1 MQETKIILP
10 KVYERGLRSKKN
22 YQIWYG
28 GRGSAK
34 SWTKAIQ
41 LLLKTLDAS
50 RYCRIIFARDTQK
63 NVRISQFQLFKD
75 IIRRYNLQSL
85 FDVNETSM
93 RITAL
98 STGYFL
104 IGGSFEQSDAL
115 RSVADP
121 TDFWAE
127 EPINRKR
134 EIGRDAFLDIT
145 GSLRNSEGVAPTFHF
160 TFNPISKHSWIYKD
174 FFEQRL
180 YDAEIIFTTYKDNP
194 FCPPELGQFLEN
206 LKYIDEARHKV
217 DTLGEWGLGFHG
229 LVYEDYL
236 LYDEDVKPQAYG
248 LDFGY
253 NDPTA
258 LVALAVKDIEGDRKK
273 HLFVKELLYK
283 RHLTADDLVRE
294 VRRLEIPHN
303 VQIVC
308 DSARP
313 EIIERLRREGYRA
326 VSSAKGAGSVNAGI
340 LAVKEYRLQI
350 HRKSVNLIEEIDNYV
365 WDEDR
370 AGALLDLPRPGDDHL
385 LDAMRYGLQAIHK
398 PIINLSI

>member
-1 MQETKIILP
+1 MSDIVIPAIYQ
-10 KVYERGLRSKKN
+10 RGLISKKPF
-22 YQIWYG
+22 QIWYG

-75 IIRRYNLQSL
+75 IIRRYNLQDL

-93 RITAL
+93 RITAV

-134 EIGRDAFLDIT
+134 EIGRDAFLDIA
-145 GSLRNSEGVAPTFHF
+145 GSLRNTEGIAPTFHF
-160 TFNPISKHSWIYKD
+160 TFNPISKHSWIYKE
-174 FFEQRL
+174 FFEQCL
-180 YDAEIIFTTYKDNP
+180 YDAEIIFSTYKDNP
-194 FCPPELGQFLEN
+194 FCPPALAEFLEN
-206 LKYIDEARHKV
+206 LQNIDVARHKV
-217 DTLGEWGLGFHG
+217 DALGHWGLGFYG
-229 LVYEDYL
+229 LVYDDYL
-236 LYDEDVKPQAYG
+236 LLDDDFEPQAYG

-258 LVALAVKDIEGDRKK
+258 IVGLAVRDEIGDMKR
-273 HLFVKELLYK
+273 HLLVKEILYK
-283 RHLTADDLVRE
+283 RHLTADDLARE
-294 VRRLEIPHN
+294 MRRIGIPKSA
-303 VQIVC
+303 QIVC

-326 VSSAKGAGSVNAGI
+326 MPSGKGVGSVKQGI
-340 LAVKEYRLQI
+340 LAVKEYRLKI
-350 HRKSVNLIEEIDNYV
+350 YRKSVNLIEEIDNYV

-370 AGALLDLPRPGDDHL
+370 AGALLDIPRDGDDHL
-385 LDAMRYGLQAIHK
+385 LDAMRYGLQAIHR
-398 PIINLSI
+398 PIINVTL